1 MLRTDEVRQVTEF
14 AAGRLS
20 PPEVPND
27 FTERLREQREA
38 WETLHQSRLGKKTP
52 EELRVL
58 YLCGP
63 APLNDL
69 NELMAL
75 GVDPHNV
82 WAVTSNQNDLK
93 QAVEQVRQSGLP
105 LKVHHGNLAEFFEHF
120 PDSFDI
126 AYLDGCGPFASG
138 TPNTLKPVFNLLV
151 GQRLSSLGV
160 LITTFSEPPS
170 EGAAADNYID
180 VMTAYFRYRYRDL
193 PAEAHN
199 AGVDSAIEQ
208 HDPIELQRFIK
219 ANPGLMYSEFITKLL
234 VELGCYCVP
243 SCRALALKAL
253 RSAYVAP
260 RQEAKSAK
268 AAAANAASDA
278 KSVEE
283 LARTAGDRVLSPSS
297 YPLLSFLEQLK
308 AGQSS
313 LASQLGNLRIGGCEM
328 GDLLQ
333 NVSLLD
339 KVFEGHWEMLGEK
352 MKLALALS
360 WFDRNCPFSCDAPL
374 PNLLI
379 TALLG
384 VYGRPWFV
392 NPEPSLRLRY
402 RAKSNEM
409 YCDLLVLDQC
419 RSLFDWWPTVD
430 LCPSRFESREFQVL
444 ARSLI
449 DRIGWHN
456 WGSDSHPF
464 RGGAVA
470 GMGELGCARSYEFA
484 PREEITAEGE

>member
-1 MLRTDEVRQVTEF
+1 MIRIDEVRQVTEF

-20 PPEVPND
+20 LSEVPSD
-27 FTERLREQREA
+27 FTERLKEHCEA
-38 WETLHQSRLGKKTP
+38 WEALHRSRLGKKKP
-52 EELRVL
+52 QDLRVL

-75 GVDPHNV
+75 GVNPHNV
-82 WAVTSNQNDLK
+82 WAVTSNQNDLE
-93 QAVEQVRQSGLP
+93 QAVTQLRESGLP
-105 LKVHHGNLAEFFEHF
+105 LKVHHGNLADFFEHF
-120 PDSFDI
+120 PESFDI

-138 TPNTLKPVFNLLV
+138 KPNTLRPVLSLLV
-151 GQRLSSLGV
+151 GQRLSPLGA

-170 EGAAADNYID
+170 AGEAASTYID

-199 AGVDSAIEQ
+199 AGVDPAIEE
-208 HDPIELQRFIK
+208 HDPWALRRYIE
-219 ANPGLMYSEFITKLL
+219 ANPGLMYCEFVTKLM
-234 VELGCYCVP
+234 VELACYWVP
-243 SCRALALKAL
+243 SCRALAMKAV
-253 RSAYVAP
+253 RGAYVAP

-283 LARTAGDRVLSPSS
+283 LAGTAGDRVLSPSS

-313 LASQLGNLRIGGCEM
+313 LANQLGNLRIGGSEV
-328 GDLLQ
+328 GDLLEE
-333 NVSLLD
+333 VSLLD
-339 KVFEGHWEMLGEK
+339 KVFEGHWEILGEK
-352 MKLALALS
+352 MKQAVAMS
-360 WFDRNCPFSCDAPL
+360 WFDRDRPFSCDAPL

-379 TALLG
+379 NALLG

-392 NPEPSLRLRY
+392 NPEASLRLRY

-419 RSLFDWWPTVD
+419 RSFFDWWPTVD

-470 GMGELGCARSYEFA
+470 GIREIGCARSYDFA
-484 PREEITAEGE
+484 PREEITVEGE